1 MFGRDARILYSYS
14 PSWHIAFSKEAVM
27 KPEVVYFSFEDRAA
41 EKAAARAIDEAK
53 LQSGEVSRAIAGPHR
68 KVRAFLFFDAL

>member
-1 MFGRDARILYSYS
+1 
-14 PSWHIAFSKEAVM
+14 M